1 MSENTI
7 NLILEAA
14 FFGLPAVMT
23 AFFAAWMLKCEMR
36 KGA

>member
-14 FFGLPAVMT
+14 FFGLPAAMT
-23 AFFAAWMLKCEMR
+23 AFFAAWLIKYECR
-36 KGA
+36 KGV

>member
-1 MSENTI
+1 MRDAVY

-14 FFGLPAVMT
+14 FFGAPALMT
-23 AFFAAWMLKCEMR
+23 AFFAAWMLKYECR

>member
-1 MSENTI
+1 MNDTTL

-14 FFGLPAVMT
+14 FIGLPALMT
-23 AFFAAWMLKCEMR
+23 IFFAAWLLKYEYR

>member
-1 MSENTI
+1 MNDTTL

-14 FFGLPAVMT
+14 FFGLPAIMT
-23 AFFAAWMLKCEMR
+23 AFFAAWMIHYECR

>member
-14 FFGLPAVMT
+14 FFGLPALMT
-23 AFFAAWMLKCEMR
+23 AFFAAWMIKYECR
-36 KGA
+36 KGV

>member
-1 MSENTI
+1 MNDTTL

-14 FFGLPAVMT
+14 FFGLPAAMT
-23 AFFAAWMLKCEMR
+23 IFFAAWLLKYEYR